1 MPPENL
7 VKIHSGGTGGTIDLA
22 LWRQFQQGLS
32 DLLRI
37 PLSLFNSER
46 RLLSTTSR
54 IKGMCETLPGV
65 KRDADCE
72 LLYDDIL
79 KSAFASEDAYVSKC
93 HHGLHVFAVPISLDA
108 PATRVTVAVVGGGV
122 RLEHGYERL
131 ESNLLISPDGGEG
144 GGPGGRPGQGDED
157 NYLLKD
163 LTPLETLVGAADT
176 TDTTDT
182 TDANDAS
189 VANDD
194 NSADLG
200 GPEGPRRYADTLPPK
215 NVFTLIETVRAMA
228 GPFLSGIYSSD
239 QSALPGL
246 EPLRSNADLGS
257 VPSRV
262 PGSAPGIVPGST
274 PGGAKA
280 TTPAA
285 ILKALEGMES
295 SYRNASDMGTL
306 CNAILSNSTE
316 LVGAAK
322 GSVMVLN
329 KKDNSLIVRAA
340 KGPHSEKLSN
350 FKVAVG
356 HGIAGSIAQTGTP
369 VLVANI
375 EESFPER
382 KKRHR
387 YSTPSFASLPLRL
400 GDRTVGVLNVSDKI
414 SGEVFS
420 AEDLRT
426 LKLVTGYASLAIE
439 RNAYRNMSK
448 ELRLLSITDQL
459 TGVLNRRYFH
469 ERLIEEA
476 ERAQRYGAYF
486 TLFIIDVDDF
496 KLYNDMYG
504 HSAGDAMLKHIS
516 GVMRAAVRSID
527 VLARYGGE
535 EFAVILPYTRKE
547 EGRSLAERMRKAVEG
562 SATAGPGLATPLKKP
577 LTISIGVAEFP
588 SDAAIT
594 EELILAADKSMYY
607 AKSLGKNR
615 VVLYER

>member
-1 MPPENL
+1 M

-72 LLYDDIL
+72 LLYDDML
-79 KSAFASEDAYVSKC
+79 KSAFSSDDAYVCKC

-108 PATRVTVAVVGGGV
+108 LAAKVTVAVVGGGV

-131 ESNLLISPDGGEG
+131 ESNLLITPGEGGGEG
-144 GGPGGRPGQGDED
+144 GGPGGGGFGSAKSAGPAGPGDSDG
-157 NYLLKD
+157 NNGLLNG
-163 LTPLETLVGAADT
+163 LTPLETLVGAADH
-176 TDTTDT
+176 
-182 TDANDAS
+182 ASYGNDVS
-189 VANDD
+189 GDD
-194 NSADLG
+194 YVDSK
-200 GPEGPRRYADTLPPK
+200 GPRDYAATLPPK
-215 NVFTLIETVRAMA
+215 NIFTLIETVRAMA
-228 GPFLSGIYSSD
+228 APFLSGIYSSD
-239 QSALPGL
+239 QSTLPGL
-246 EPLRSNADLGS
+246 EPLRSNVDPG
-257 VPSRV
+257 RV
-262 PGSAPGIVPGST
+262 PGKVPGSR
-274 PGGAKA
+274 GAMS
-280 TTPAA
+280 TNPDA
-285 ILKALEGMES
+285 ILKALEGMQGS
-295 SYRNASDMGTL
+295 SGSASDLGTL

-329 KKDNSLIVRAA
+329 KKDNSLVVRAA

-459 TGVLNRRYFH
+459 TGVLNRRYFQ

-496 KLYNDMYG
+496 KLYNDMHG
-504 HSAGDAMLKHIS
+504 HNAGDAMLKHIS
-516 GVMRAAVRSID
+516 GVMRGAVRSVD

-547 EGRSLAERMRKAVEG
+547 EARTLAERMRKAVEG
-562 SATAGPGLATPLKKP
+562 SAAAGPGLATPLKKP

-594 EELILAADKSMYY
+594 EELIHAADKSMYY

-615 VVLYER
+615 VVLYEK